1 MLASSANETM
11 LASYSY
17 ADMENLL
24 DACGFSIA
32 EHLTPDQITS
42 KYFSAY
48 NEANPMHAMS
58 VFDNVNYCLAVKKH

>member
-1 MLASSANETM
+1 M

-17 ADMENLL
+17 SDMENLL

-42 KYFSAY
+42 GFFSAY